1 MFSKLALRNVRR
13 SFRDYG
19 VYLLTLT
26 FGVCLFYTFNSIDGQ
41 GVMVYLA
48 QSQNPMAQLIQT
60 ILDIFSVFVAVVL
73 ACLIL
78 YANTFLIRR
87 RKRELGTYL
96 LLGLSQRQVSGLL
109 VLETLVIGLISLA
122 AGLLFALRAE
132 LPDTFV
138 LEQGQPLAVESMPF
152 LQAAPAVPAGS
163 AAPAGVTAADKSA
176 NVTLTL
182 LGLPVKTVRTVQQQR
197 RTVQLGG
204 TPFGVK
210 MFTDGA
216 LVVAFSD
223 IYTVHGSE
231 NPAKEA
237 GLRLGD
243 LITQANGIPVRTNE
257 ELTDAIAAAAGGSVE
272 LRYLRGQN
280 QMICTLTPVRERGT
294 DAPRAGIW
302 VRDSSAGIGTLTFAD
317 TEHGTFAGLGH
328 AVSDSDT
335 GTDLTLLTGE
345 AVSVTI
351 TGCRRGSAGSPG
363 ELRGEFGG
371 QQPFGDIKANTS
383 TGVYGVLTN
392 SAQAGE
398 NIPVANLQEVY
409 PGEAEIVT
417 TISGQTA
424 QRFAVRIERVNMTA
438 SDPNRN
444 LLLRITDPELLRAT
458 GGIVQGMSGSPIV
471 QDGCL
476 VGAVTHVLVN
486 DPTRGYGIF
495 AATMLKRADAVQGR

>member
-1 MFSKLALRNVRR
+1 MQPMTIPEIISAVDGTWLNPRKGAAPVTAVCTDSRKIAPGCLFLPWVGERFDGHDFIDRALDAGASGCLCARRPELLRPDKFYIQVADTRLALRALA
-13 SFRDYG
+13 SAYRDRFAIPFVQVTG
-19 VYLLTLT
+19 
-26 FGVCLFYTFNSIDGQ
+26 
-41 GVMVYLA
+41 
-48 QSQNPMAQLIQT
+48 
-60 ILDIFSVFVAVVL
+60 SVGK
-73 ACLIL
+73 
-78 YANTFLIRR
+78 TTT
-87 RKRELGTYL
+87 KEM
-96 LLGLSQRQVSGLL
+96 
-109 VLETLVIGLISLA
+109 LA
-122 AGLLFALRAE
+122 AVLGAKLR
-132 LPDTFV
+132 V
-138 LEQGQPLAVESMPF
+138 LKTPENFNNDIGTP
-152 LQAAPAVPAGS
+152 
-163 AAPAGVTAADKSA
+163 
-176 NVTLTL
+176 LTL

-243 LITQANGIPVRTNE
+243 LITQANGISVRTNE

-280 QMICTLTPVRERGT
+280 QMTCTLTPVRERGT

-409 PGEAEIVT
+409 PGEAEIVA